1 MEPRLPVSLEF
12 SCTHAR
18 KQGKTEGEMKARP
31 SNLIPFAP
39 FDGLP
44 PLHTLDQKMMKKL
57 RNLAD
62 RTGCTVERCI
72 REGFTD
78 FVTRHA
84 AEEDLERK
92 IISFRETR
100 V

>member
-1 MEPRLPVSLEF
+1 MWPLPVWRKF
-12 SCTHAR
+12 SCTHT
-18 KQGKTEGEMKARP
+18 KNQGKRESEMKTRA

-39 FDGLP
+39 FDGVP
-44 PLHTLDQKMMKKL
+44 PLHKLDQKMMKKL

-72 REGFTD
+72 REGFAD

-84 AEEDLERK
+84 AEEELEAK
-92 IISFRETR
+92 IIDFRETHL
-100 V
+100 